1 MIFAA
6 GFNLRKQ
13 SFLKNLSYITMF
25 GVLGTF
31 IFFVIVALL
40 LLEANQLSKLSL
52 NIQDLIRDARD
63 INNIRTLSIWEILL
77 LSACFCSIDTGASE

>member
-52 NIQDLIRDARD
+52 NIQDLIRDAKD
-63 INNIRTLSIWEILL
+63 LNNIRTLSI
-77 LSACFCSIDTGASE
+77 